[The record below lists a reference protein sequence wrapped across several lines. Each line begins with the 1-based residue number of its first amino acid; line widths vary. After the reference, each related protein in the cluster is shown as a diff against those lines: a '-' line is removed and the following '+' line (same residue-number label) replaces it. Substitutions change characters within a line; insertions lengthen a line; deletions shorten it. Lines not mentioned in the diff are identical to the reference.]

1 MSTILYSSL
10 VKLPK
15 PVENKKQALELIYTY
30 VDKPNILE
38 SIKSEIICVDSYHIN
53 IVRYFDSIKQYQQ
66 WMFSSDRN
74 QSDEILMKN
83 GFYLYTK
90 QAHNESR

>member
-1 MSTILYSSL
+1 MSKILYSSL

-15 PVENKKQALELIYTY
+15 SVENTKQALELIYRF
-30 VDKPNILE
+30 VQKPDMLHNIE
-38 SIKSEIICVDSYHIN
+38 SEIIYVDNYHIN
-53 IVRYFDSIKQYQQ
+53 IVRYFDNVEQYQQ
-66 WMFSSDRN
+66 WMFSSARN

-90 QAHNESR
+90 QAHNETR